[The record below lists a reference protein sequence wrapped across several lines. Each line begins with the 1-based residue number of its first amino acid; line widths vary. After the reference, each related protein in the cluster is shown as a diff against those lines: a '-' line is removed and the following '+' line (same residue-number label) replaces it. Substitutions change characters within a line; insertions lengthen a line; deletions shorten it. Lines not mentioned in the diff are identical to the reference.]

1 MPSEF
6 VHLHLH
12 SQYSLLDG
20 TTRIDDLVQRAAEL
34 GQPAVA
40 LTDHGNMFGAVKFYE
55 AARRAGV
62 KPIIGCEVYV
72 APGSRLDKGATN
84 GGGTRLPHAA
94 PGPKPDGLQQP
105 VRTGHAAGF
114 TEGMYYFPRI
124 DRELIS
130 QHAEGLI
137 CTSACLR
144 GEVNDHLL
152 HGREEAAREAAG
164 FL

>member
-20 TTRIDDLVQRAAEL
+20 ATRIGDLVQRAAEL

-55 AARRAGV
+55 AAKRAGV

-72 APGSRLDKGATN
+72 APGSRFDKGARN
-84 GGGTRLPHAA
+84 GGGRAYHMLLLAQNQTGYNNLCELVTR
-94 PGPKPDGLQQP
+94 
-105 VRTGHAAGF
+105 GF

-124 DRELIS
+124 DRELLS
-130 QHAEGLI
+130 RHAEGLI
-137 CTSACLR
+137 CTSACR
-144 GEVNDHLL
+144 
-152 HGREEAAREAAG
+152 
-164 FL
+164 

>member
-1 MPSEF
+1 MSSPF

-62 KPIIGCEVYV
+62 KPVIGCEVYV
-72 APGSRLDKGATN
+72 APGSRFDKGATN
-84 GGGTRLPHAA
+84 GGGRAYHML
-94 PGPKPDGLQQP
+94 
-105 VRTGHAAGF
+105 
-114 TEGMYYFPRI
+114 
-124 DRELIS
+124 
-130 QHAEGLI
+130 
-137 CTSACLR
+137 
-144 GEVNDHLL
+144 
-152 HGREEAAREAAG
+152 
-164 FL
+164 